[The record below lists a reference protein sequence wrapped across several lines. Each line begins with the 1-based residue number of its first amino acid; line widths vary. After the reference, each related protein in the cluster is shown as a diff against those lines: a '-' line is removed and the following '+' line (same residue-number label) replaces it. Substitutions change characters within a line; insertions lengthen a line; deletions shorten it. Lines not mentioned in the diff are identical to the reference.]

1 MSDELQD
8 TYQSLTIGFIPK
20 NNRSEHIS
28 AGDPGGSCTK
38 EIEVNFYK
46 KAVEIRFG
54 SDVFEIAYGRR
65 RIWCESSS
73 FWKELATFAMTK
85 LKTHKSKL
93 SSRHLARCF
102 LLPQGEAD
110 SRSGILNVADPRDAG
125 EFNNDDGAHSGKY
138 FVRYVYVDEDD
149 YTDENV
155 YVIQ

>member
-1 MSDELQD
+1 MYSKLH
-8 TYQSLTIGFIPK
+8 T
-20 NNRSEHIS
+20 
-28 AGDPGGSCTK
+28 
-38 EIEVNFYK
+38 V
-46 KAVEIRFG
+46 AVESGAKVHHFG
-54 SDVFEIAYGRR
+54 NN
-65 RIWCESSS
+65 
-73 FWKELATFAMTK
+73 LLLLQ

-102 LLPQGEAD
+102 LLPQGVAD